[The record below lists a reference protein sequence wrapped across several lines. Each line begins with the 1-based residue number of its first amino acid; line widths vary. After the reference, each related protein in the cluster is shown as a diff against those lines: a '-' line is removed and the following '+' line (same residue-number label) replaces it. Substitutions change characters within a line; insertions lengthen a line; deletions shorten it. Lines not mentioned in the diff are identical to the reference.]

1 MNQTSNRITIE
12 HIVIKFHFFYLYVFL
27 YSCFRNTLW
36 FVDDLTEIEAV
47 ILKYMVIGGFLWFI
61 GANFFLYQKKY
72 KSGWGR
78 KDYLSPYVLS
88 ASIITIALLEFF
100 VFD

>member
-1 MNQTSNRITIE
+1 MISKSRIRIE
-12 HIVIKFHFFYLYVFL
+12 EIIIKFHFFFLYVLL

-36 FVDDLTEIEAV
+36 FVDDLTKIEASA
-47 ILKYMVIGGFLWFI
+47 LKYMTIGFFFWFI
-61 GANFFLYQKKY
+61 LSNLFLYKRNY

-78 KDYLSPYVLS
+78 KDYLSPFVLS
-88 ASIITIALLEFF
+88 ASVFTISLLEFF